1 MVRSTISLRWICGV
15 DLAGVDLAGV
25 RWSEQGTRWPP
36 ELDVEKLQR
45 NSLQTPPGSGTYVI
59 LRPEGKSRLDDPV
72 SV

>member
-1 MVRSTISLRWICGV
+1 
-15 DLAGVDLAGV
+15 
-25 RWSEQGTRWPP
+25 
-36 ELDVEKLQR
+36 VEKLQR